1 MRYIQPGL
9 EFYQV
14 KVSRRVEDVLPWM
27 EAVAARGAEFWT
39 RDKKRPAPREEW
51 ADIVQAWIQEDRHP
65 LAEWRVSLSLRFED
79 LPEVFLHFSI
89 TQFNDGGNKFEI
101 GTLLDFEFKDERHLV
116 EPTAQRILELSRL
129 LYPMTQPWFGFIDA
143 NNPILPRDVLKR
155 RLKHVGWVNFFGPP
169 YVEKYGR
176 DFLLALPGYKTEL
189 LPDGGV
195 FHQLSPTFVAADE
208 AEARRLRQAVIASCR
223 QHGSKVTCF
232 APYVIPGLTRLT
244 PPEEPLDDAQLILY
258 LDHVLP
264 ATLVLDDGAR
274 LKRLYIPWRH
284 LSGAQREMTLA
295 RLKQALI
302 AEVKRGGWKRL
313 RLEFNELPAELEQM
327 LLEVFGSD
335 NPDVEWVEAAMG
347 EA

>member
-1 MRYIQPGL
+1 MRYIMPWL
-9 EFYQV
+9 KFYQV

-39 RDKKRPAPREEW
+39 ADEKRPAPRDEWASNVQSQLQEEW
-51 ADIVQAWIQEDRHP
+51 RV
-65 LAEWRVSLSLRFED
+65 LCEWDVSLSLRFED
-79 LPEVFLHFSI
+79 LPGVSLDFSV
-89 TQFNDGGNKFEI
+89 TQFVNKKENMFSI

-116 EPTAQRILELSRL
+116 EPVAQRILELSRL
-129 LYPMTQPWFGFIDA
+129 LYPMTQPWLGVIDA
-143 NNPILPRDVLKR
+143 SSPEPNALKR
-155 RLKHVGWVNFFGPP
+155 RLKHVGWVNFFGLP
-169 YVEKYGR
+169 YVERYGR

-195 FHQLSPTFVAADE
+195 FHQLSPAFVAADE
-208 AEARRLRQAVIASCR
+208 AEARRLQRAVIAYCR

-258 LDHVLP
+258 LDNVLP
-264 ATLVLDDGAR
+264 TTLVLDDDTR

-313 RLEFNELPAELEQM
+313 RLEFNEIPAELEQM

>member
-1 MRYIQPGL
+1 
-9 EFYQV
+9 V
-14 KVSRRVEDVLPWM
+14 
-27 EAVAARGAEFWT
+27 
-39 RDKKRPAPREEW
+39 PREEW
-51 ADIVQAWIQEDRHP
+51 VSNVQSQ
-65 LAEWRVSLSLRFED
+65 LQKEWRPLFEWNVSLSLRFED
-79 LPEVFLHFSI
+79 LPGVFLGLDFS
-89 TQFNDGGNKFEI
+89 QFDDERNLLYL
-101 GTLLDFEFKDERHLV
+101 GTLLDFQFFQKDERHLV
-116 EPTAQRILELSRL
+116 EPTAQRILELGRL
-129 LYPMTQPWFGFIDA
+129 LYPLTQSWLGLIDVS
-143 NNPILPRDVLKR
+143 NPILPRDILKR
-155 RLKHVGWVNFFGPP
+155 RLKHLGWVNFFGPP

-176 DFLLALPGYKTEL
+176 DFLLGLPGYRTEL

-208 AEARRLRQAVIASCR
+208 AEARHLQLQQEVIAYCR
-223 QHGSKVTCF
+223 RYGYRVTCF
-232 APYVIPGLTRLT
+232 APYVIPGLTRLA

-264 ATLVLDDGAR
+264 TTLVLDDGTR
-274 LKRLYIPWRH
+274 LKHLYIPWRN

-313 RLEFNELPAELEQM
+313 RLEFNEIPAELAQM

-347 EA
+347 EQ